1 MENLNIQI
9 MFVLGSV
16 ALVATVI
23 EKVRD
28 VIQKNSLRAEID
40 RLESIIDLLRFYLDE
55 SECTNIKLSK
65 DIEKLKNKIK
75 NK

>member
-9 MFVLGSV
+9 IFVLGSV
-16 ALVATVI
+16 VLVATII

-28 VIQKNSLRAEID
+28 VIQKNSLRAEVD

-55 SECTNIKLSK
+55 SEHANAKLSK
-65 DIEKLKNKIK
+65 DVEKLKK
-75 NK
+75 

>member
-55 SECTNIKLSK
+55 SEHANAKLSK
-65 DIEKLKNKIK
+65 KVNKLKK
-75 NK
+75 